1 MAEIR
6 RYSIA
11 AVILLVVLRVGI
23 GWQLLYEGLW
33 KINTQ
38 STQSPWTSDGYLRNA
53 QGPMRGVFRSMT
65 GDPDDK
71 SWLNPDTVTARWNA
85 WISRFT
91 RHYGLDEGQAGRL
104 NQLVNGADSYAAVLE
119 LESLPEGVEFAAAK
133 LEKTISFD
141 ATKKRLI
148 IDGKRHMTP
157 SEKQTLEDQVAGKE
171 GDAYDKYRTSLDQAF
186 ARSSRLS
193 FNERMRA
200 HLKGD
205 PDNAGLIDGRISQ
218 IDLYNKM
225 VERYEE
231 RLTAAKVNFERDHLE
246 RIWSDTRAK
255 GRDVAGPVIALDKE
269 LQEAAMAIPSVDQLK
284 RGALPKPYTPIR
296 VVDLLTITGLT
307 VLGFLLIIGLFT
319 RFAAFSAA
327 IMVLGFYLAM
337 PPLPGLPEAPGPEH
351 SLIVNKNLI
360 EVLALLALAA
370 VPSGYWF
377 GLDKLVAGFFAG
389 RKKAVAKK

>member
-1 MAEIR
+1 
-6 RYSIA
+6 
-11 AVILLVVLRVGI
+11 
-23 GWQLLYEGLW
+23 
-33 KINTQ
+33 
-38 STQSPWTSDGYLRNA
+38 
-53 QGPMRGVFRSMT
+53 
-65 GDPDDK
+65 
-71 SWLNPDTVTARWNA
+71 
-85 WISRFT
+85 
-91 RHYGLDEGQAGRL
+91 
-104 NQLVNGADSYAAVLE
+104 
-119 LESLPEGVEFAAAK
+119 
-133 LEKTISFD
+133 
-141 ATKKRLI
+141 
-148 IDGKRHMTP
+148 MTP
-157 SEKQTLEDQVAGKE
+157 IEKQTLEDQVSGKE
-171 GDAYDKYRTSLDQAF
+171 GDAYDKYRTALDQAF
-186 ARSSRLS
+186 TRSSRLS

-200 HLKGD
+200 HLMGD

-231 RLTAAKVNFERDHLE
+231 RLTSAKVNFERDHLE

-377 GLDKLVAGFFAG
+377 GLDKLEAGFFAG